1 MQNTLLLT
9 LALFAGPVDQN
20 AAPENPRSTPEW
32 VASAAA
38 ALADT
43 DGGAPSVRFVVC
55 RDSSELAAVSFV
67 VNAVVSHSP
76 NIQRLRAVAPDVY
89 ALDLATLECDGATW
103 ETLANNEP
111 YFHERTSKLETV
123 KPFVHTDGKTYN
135 QRRVW
140 HNAPAERLGADLVAL
155 SLATSSNVPIVRG
168 DWLVSI
174 LSQNINGGRY
184 YAFRRL
190 TAGKTTLDTYL
201 DSRGTSRKQAE
212 RLRVDERIGLLS
224 AVTAKP
230 RAIQLYQSS
239 GTRATAGPSYTAITE
254 DPFDENLDQ
263 TSDSFRQLIDL
274 RSDGREVMVSMPNG
288 LIEWTL
294 FDGAGALVNSAPDN
308 LVRDHKIPAPYTARL
323 NGLISCVRC
332 HGPNNGWQPAANEVL
347 TGRADLAGG
356 QQLVAALAARYA
368 YDPADMLETFQLAR
382 SAFSKNVFQATRM
395 DAREASAAVASVFD
409 AYEYQTITIAQA
421 AREVGLKDVSQ
432 MPQIVGADD
441 PVILRL
447 YNTRLDLETGKRV
460 GLRITRRQF
469 EQVYDSL
476 AKKVTRNE

>member
-9 LALFAGPVDQN
+9 LALFAGPD
-20 AAPENPRSTPEW
+20 APDNPRSTPEW

-38 ALADT
+38 ALADIG
-43 DGGAPSVRFVVC
+43 DAPSIRFVVC
-55 RDSSELAAVSFV
+55 RDAAELAAVSFM
-67 VNAVVSHSP
+67 VNSVVSHSP

-103 ETLANNEP
+103 ESLANAEP
-111 YFHERTSKLETV
+111 YFHERASKLETV

-140 HNAPAERLGADLVAL
+140 HYVAAERLGADLVAL

-168 DWLVSI
+168 DWLVSV

-184 YAFRRL
+184 YAFRKL
-190 TAGKTTLDTYL
+190 QAGTTKLDPYL
-201 DSRGTSRKQAE
+201 DSRGASRKQAE

-224 AVTAKP
+224 LVTAKP
-230 RAIQLYQSS
+230 RAIQIYQSA
-239 GTRATAGPSYTAITE
+239 GTRATAGPSYAAITE
-254 DPFDENLDQ
+254 DIFDENLDP
-263 TSDSFRQLIDL
+263 TSDAFRQLIDL
-274 RSDGREVMVSMPNG
+274 RADGREVMVSMPNG

-294 FDGAGALVNSAPDN
+294 FDAAGTLVNTAPDN

-323 NGLISCVRC
+323 NGIISCVRC

-347 TGRADLAGG
+347 TGRADIAGG

-368 YDPADMLETFQLAR
+368 YDPADMLETFDLAR
-382 SAFSKNVFQATRM
+382 GAFSKNVFQATRL
-395 DAREASAAVASVFD
+395 DAREASAAVSSVFD
-409 AYEYQTITIAQA
+409 AYEYQTITLAQA
-421 AREVGLKDVSQ
+421 AKEIGLKDVSQ

-441 PVILRL
+441 PIILRL

-469 EQVYDSL
+469 EQIYDSL
-476 AKKVTRNE
+476 AKRVSR